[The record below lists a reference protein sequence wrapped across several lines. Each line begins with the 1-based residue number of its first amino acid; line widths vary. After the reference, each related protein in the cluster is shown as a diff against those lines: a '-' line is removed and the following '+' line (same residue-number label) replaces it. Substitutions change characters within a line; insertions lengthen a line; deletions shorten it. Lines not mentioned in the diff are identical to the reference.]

1 MKDDIF
7 VKPIVDCKMRYL
19 FNQSPLSHYSVLL
32 MLLLFILQIKDSLG
46 SRLATEDKDQL
57 ESLMTS
63 VDQQHQLE
71 LDDMHNQHVVS
82 LLSYK
87 ITLSTESLG

>member
-1 MKDDIF
+1 
-7 VKPIVDCKMRYL
+7 
-19 FNQSPLSHYSVLL
+19 
-32 MLLLFILQIKDSLG
+32 MLLLFILQMKDSLG

-82 LLSYK
+82 LL
-87 ITLSTESLG
+87 

>member
-1 MKDDIF
+1 
-7 VKPIVDCKMRYL
+7 MRYL

>member
-1 MKDDIF
+1 
-7 VKPIVDCKMRYL
+7 
-19 FNQSPLSHYSVLL
+19 